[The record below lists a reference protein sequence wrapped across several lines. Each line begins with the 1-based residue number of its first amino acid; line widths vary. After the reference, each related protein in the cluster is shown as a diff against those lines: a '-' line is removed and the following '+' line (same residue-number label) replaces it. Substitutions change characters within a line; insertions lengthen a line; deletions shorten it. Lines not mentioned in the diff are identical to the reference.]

1 MHAPRHRRS
10 SRSRLAAV
18 TLAMVAGG
26 ALAVSLAGCAK
37 PLFPKGVER
46 TQFDRYD
53 LARNTH
59 QPAYIEDE
67 FGRRTPNL
75 KGRLAPRN

>member
-1 MHAPRHRRS
+1 MSTRPSNADRIRRAVWPIALVV
-10 SRSRLAAV
+10 LAT
-18 TLAMVAGG
+18 TLGLG
-26 ALAVSLAGCAK
+26 GCAK
-37 PLFPKGVER
+37 PLFPKGAER